1 MTIKDF
7 IISSLGS
14 ASLLSILFF
23 IFRTTIKRKIEKSI
37 EHSYELKL
45 ESHKAN
51 LKKETELELKSIEN
65 QFTYKL
71 ENAKLYLSQ
80 YSQKQFE
87 LYNDLWISLV
97 ELNYSINKLWNER
110 ANITNL
116 KDLVKKHT
124 EANKKRLEK
133 AILLEPEHY
142 EELKLIL
149 DKIEGFQFGKR
160 TLIELRIR
168 QDKYVD
174 VSTADIDL
182 VIFQNGE
189 LKDEFNDYLNR
200 FRLTIQKQIKGE
212 K

>member
-7 IISSLGS
+7 IFSSLGS
-14 ASLLSILFF
+14 ASLLSLLLF
-23 IFRTTIKRKIEKSI
+23 IFRTTIKSKIEKSI

-45 ESHKAN
+45 ENHKAN

-97 ELNYSINKLWNER
+97 ELNYSIDKLWSER
-110 ANITNL
+110 ASITNL

-133 AILLEPEHY
+133 AILLEPDHY

-149 DKIEGFQFGKR
+149 DKIESFQFGKR

-174 VSTADIDL
+174 VSTADINQ
-182 VIFQNGE
+182 VIIQNGE
-189 LKDEFNDYLNR
+189 LKDEFNNYLNR